1 METPETLS
9 ASAARV
15 QTTLAAHGLDFRVTE
30 FPQTT
35 RTAQQAADTIG
46 CTVAQIAKSI
56 IFRTVAKQEPVLV
69 IASGANRI
77 DEQKVAA
84 LLGEAIEKADAAF
97 VRMATGF
104 AIGGVPP
111 VGHPNPLRTLVDEDL
126 LQHQVI
132 WAAAG
137 TPNAVFELRPV
148 DLLRLTGTSPVLLAA
163 AAVF

>member
-1 METPETLS
+1 METPEALS

-15 QTTLAAHGLDFRVTE
+15 QAALAAHGLGFRVTE

-56 IFRTVAKQEPVLV
+56 VFRMVASQEPVLV

-77 DEQKVAA
+77 DERKVTA
-84 LLGEAIEKADAAF
+84 LLGESIEKADAAF

-126 LQHQVI
+126 LKHDVI

-137 TPNAVFELRPV
+137 TPNAVFELKPA
-148 DLLRLTGTSPVLLAA
+148 DLVQLTGAPPVSI
-163 AAVF
+163 AV